1 MRKYAQKQARLPVQ
15 PIIHDF
21 LKLKQLAEISGT
33 NAQTSTL
40 NVMSTTGAPHLIDGH
55 DKHFATITLF
65 LAPSNCASSVPEA
78 TPKKQALAATA
89 RALVKAG
96 SKATQ
101 QAQQF
106 SSAPVLAR
114 TLSSASSSS
123 ASSHSTST
131 VLLGKDIAASVG
143 MRVEMKE
150 AALAK
155 ARGAGVV
162 NSVCKFF

>member
-1 MRKYAQKQARLPVQ
+1 MRHLGAQKHARLPVQ

-33 NAQTSTL
+33 NAQTTTL
-40 NVMSTTGAPHLIDGH
+40 NVMSTTATPHPVDGH

-65 LAPSNCASSVPEA
+65 LAPSNYSSSVSEA
-78 TPKKQALAATA
+78 TPKKQALAAP
-89 RALVKAG
+89 VKDG
-96 SKATQ
+96 CKATQ
-101 QAQQF
+101 QAQQS
-106 SSAPVLAR
+106 SSAPALAR

-123 ASSHSTST
+123 ASSHSMST

-162 NSVCKFF
+162 NSVCKNL